1 MKGGT
6 IMEEWTK
13 ILTYPDESIFTAM
26 QRLDVSAMQLLLV
39 VDEGRRLLGTVTDG
53 DIRRGILHGIPID
66 AKVREVM
73 NSSPT
78 VSHSTENRE
87 RIFDLMRTRKFR
99 HIPIIDREG
108 RVVRVET
115 LDSFLTVENQDNPV
129 ILMAGG
135 LGTRLSPLT
144 DECPKPLLN
153 IGGRPLLETIVLNLA
168 KHGFRNIHISVNY
181 RADMIEDHFG
191 DGSKWGVSIRY
202 IHEGKRMG
210 TAGSLTL
217 LSETPKK
224 PLIIMNGDLLTKIN
238 FKQLVDFHNEHEAKA
253 TMCVR
258 EYEYQ
263 IPYGVVHADNEQI
276 TSIVEKPIQRYF
288 VNAGIYVIDPDV
300 LATIPKDTFY
310 DMPTLYEQLIKEKMR
325 SVIFPI
331 REYWLDIGRM
341 DDYARANLEFMEVF
355 G

>member
-1 MKGGT
+1 L
-6 IMEEWTK
+6 EEWKK
-13 ILTYPDESIFTAM
+13 ILTSPNESIFTAL
-26 QRLDVSAMQLLLV
+26 QRLDVSAMQLLLI
-39 VDEGRRLLGTVTDG
+39 VDDARRLLGTVTDG
-53 DIRRGILHGIPID
+53 DIRRGILRGVSMDTH
-66 AKVREVM
+66 VREVM
-73 NSSPT
+73 NTHPT
-78 VSHSTENRE
+78 VSHATENRE

-99 HIPIIDREG
+99 HIPIVDWNG
-108 RVVRVET
+108 CVVRVET
-115 LDSFLTVENQDNPV
+115 LDSFLTMEDQENPV

-144 DECPKPLLN
+144 DECPKPLLH
-153 IGGRPLLETIVLNLA
+153 IGGRPLLETIVINLA
-168 KHGFRNIHISVNY
+168 KHGFRNINISVNY

-191 DGSKWGVSIRY
+191 DGSQWGVNIRY
-202 IHEGKRMG
+202 IHETKRMG

-217 LSETPKK
+217 LSEKPKK
-224 PLIIMNGDLLTKIN
+224 PVIIMNGDLLTKIN
-238 FKQLVDFHNEHEAKA
+238 FKQLVDFHTEHEAKA

-263 IPYGVVHADNEQI
+263 IPYGVVHADNELI

-288 VNAGIYVIDPDV
+288 VNAGIYVINPEV
-300 LATIPKDTFY
+300 LESIPRDTFY
-310 DMPTLYEQLIKEKMR
+310 DMPTLYEHLIEDKQR

-341 DDYARANLEFMEVF
+341 DDYTRANLEFLEVF